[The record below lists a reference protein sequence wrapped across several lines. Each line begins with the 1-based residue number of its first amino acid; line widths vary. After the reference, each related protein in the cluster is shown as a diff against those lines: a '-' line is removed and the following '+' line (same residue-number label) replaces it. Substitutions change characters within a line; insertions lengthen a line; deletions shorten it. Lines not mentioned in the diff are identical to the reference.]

1 MKKKLLGT
9 LLVLLVTVGASG
21 IIFAGGGTVKIGLS
35 APITGN
41 YAEYGENF
49 KYATQ
54 MAADKLNSTGG
65 IRGKKVELVVMDSKG
80 DPKEAALIAQNFVQ
94 NKDIVAEVGDFSSTC
109 CLAAAPI
116 YERGGLV
123 QLSPTSS
130 HPDFAKS
137 GQYMFGIVG
146 TQDAEG
152 PFNVKYIAQS
162 YLKMKSVAIIYINND
177 WGVVTKDK
185 FVTAAKK
192 KKLKVTMEQP
202 FFDGEKDYN
211 ATLTKLRQSKPDGI
225 YIAAMYNEASLIC
238 RQINKMGWKVKML
251 APSSVFSEKLLE
263 IGGSAVEG
271 LATNTFFALN
281 DPEPKV
287 QEFIKEFNKRAK
299 RDPNLHAAC
308 AYDSMMILANA
319 IKKTGFDRKAI
330 RDALAKTKG
339 YKGVTGTLTFTSAG
353 DIVRKYKIMVV
364 EKGNWVIK
372 RDYTK

>member
-1 MKKKLLGT
+1 MKKLWVS
-9 LLVLLVTVGASG
+9 LLVLVVALVFSG
-21 IIFAGGGTVKIGLS
+21 VIMAGGDTVKIGLS

-41 YAEYGENF
+41 NAEYGENF
-49 KYATQ
+49 KYAAQ
-54 MAADKLNSTGG
+54 MAADKLNAAGG

-94 NKDIVAEVGDFSSTC
+94 NQDIVAEVGDFSSTC

-137 GQYMFGIVG
+137 GEYMFGIVG
-146 TQDAEG
+146 TQEAEG

-162 YLKMKSVAIIYINND
+162 YLKMKSVAVIFINND

-185 FVTAAKK
+185 FVGAAKK
-192 KKLKVTMEQP
+192 FNLKVTMEQP
-202 FFDGEKDYN
+202 FFEGEKDFN
-211 ATLTKLRQSKPDGI
+211 ATLTKLRQTKPDGI

-238 RQINKMGWKVKML
+238 RQMSKMGWKVKML
-251 APSSVFSEKLLE
+251 APSSVFSDKLLE
-263 IGGSAVEG
+263 IGGQSVEG

-281 DPEPKV
+281 DSNPKV

-308 AYDSMMILANA
+308 AYDSMMLLGSTM
-319 IKKTGFDRKAI
+319 KKSGFDRKAI
-330 RDALAKTKG
+330 RDVLAKTKG
-339 YKGVTGTLTFTSAG
+339 YQGITGNLTFTKVG

-372 RDYTK
+372 KDYTK